1 MFSFVKDPDATL
13 DYRADWTLWLDGD
26 TIATSSWIV
35 PAGLTNEAEAINAE
49 NTVAIVWL
57 SGGTLG
63 QKYEV
68 INRIVT
74 NAGRTDDRTLTI
86 RIRQK

>member
-13 DYRADWTLWLDGD
+13 DYKADWTLWLKDD
-26 TIATSSWIV
+26 IINQSSWIV
-35 PAGLTNEAEAINAE
+35 PAGLTKEAEAVD
-49 NTVAIVWL
+49 NTTATVWL

-68 INRIVT
+68 INRIIT
-74 NAGRTDDRTLTI
+74 TAGRTDDRTLTI
-86 RIRQK
+86 RIRHK